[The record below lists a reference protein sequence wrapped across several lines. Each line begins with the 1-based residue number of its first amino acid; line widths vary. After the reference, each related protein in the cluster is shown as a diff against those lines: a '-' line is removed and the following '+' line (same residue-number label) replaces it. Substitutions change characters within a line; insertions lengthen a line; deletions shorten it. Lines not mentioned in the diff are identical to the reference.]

1 MKILTRS
8 AVSVTGPYDVH
19 PHLAQDRKPPQH
31 PMTLHFLQ
39 AGCYSQCPTSS
50 VKVLQTI
57 LMPTNTHTH
66 TRSTALF
73 PGKPGSA
80 NIRNVKPI
88 WILLKQETVSGSCI
102 SWQICTSLQTD
113 NHTSTPP
120 LCFLQAGCPSCR
132 PTNSVRAPVSYT
144 HLTLPTTPYV

>member
-57 LMPTNTHTH
+57 LMPTNTDTH
-66 TRSTALF
+66 TFNGPFSRQT
-73 PGKPGSA
+73 
-80 NIRNVKPI
+80 
-88 WILLKQETVSGSCI
+88 WVSQYQKRKTYLDFTEARDSE
-102 SWQICTSLQTD
+102 WQLHQLGRMQMCTLLQTD
-113 NHTSTPP
+113 NHATTPP
-120 LCFLQAGCPSCR
+120 LSFYRPSALSAAQ
-132 PTNSVRAPVSYT
+132 PTASM
-144 HLTLPTTPYV
+144 H

>member
-80 NIRNVKPI
+80 SIRNVKPI

-102 SWQICTSLQTD
+102 SWAVCKSASRSRQITTPAPHNSVLLQV
-113 NHTSTPP
+113 
-120 LCFLQAGCPSCR
+120 GCPSCR
-132 PTNSVRAPVSYT
+132 PTNSVKAPKARC
-144 HLTLPTTPYV
+144 LLMPTE